1 MTELVPAIY
10 FYISAGSNVTH
21 KPGYSHLSRHA
32 FYWISEIFVVDEET
46 SASVFSL

>member
-1 MTELVPAIY
+1 MTEVVPTIY

-21 KPGYSHLSRHA
+21 INQVTVIHA